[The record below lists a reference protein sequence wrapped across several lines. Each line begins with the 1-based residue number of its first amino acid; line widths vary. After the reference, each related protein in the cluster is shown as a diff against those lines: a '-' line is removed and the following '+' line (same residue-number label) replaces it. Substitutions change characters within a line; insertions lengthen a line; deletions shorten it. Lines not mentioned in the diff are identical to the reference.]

1 MLSFYV
7 ITDLHYFE
15 NSLGAMGEAYE
26 ARSLTDQKCIAE
38 TGAILDAA
46 FARLAQDNDTNIIL
60 IPGDHTFNGE
70 PESHAAVIAKLNAL
84 KALGKQVYVV
94 SGNHD
99 GDHEAYAFRDA
110 EQFTIPNVTRE
121 ELKALYHDFGP
132 AQAIAQDDSQMCYVV
147 QLGEGLRLL
156 GVNYTHNL
164 APHMPFIL
172 EQIESA
178 KRDGQLI
185 IGMMHVPVLP
195 GSPILTLPKDATIQD
210 GNRMAAQLAGAGLP
224 LMFTGHM
231 HMQSVSKLMTEQ
243 GNFFIDICT
252 GSAVGGPAVVRKCSI
267 VADRRMNITSMPSVI
282 DFDWDKQG
290 MTAEEYFAW
299 RFERKIKHEMRAM
312 PRVVQNLRLGTIAR
326 LLCIRAH
333 PSLNKRKLID
343 ACADIVRRVF
353 YGDQAYTS
361 ETPEHIFLMKVLRR
375 CGLIVRMAEKKLAPK
390 HEIFADIPALVST
403 LIGKEL
409 KIDNHCVI
417 DLNTGDIVPLE
428 SCD

>member
-15 NSLGAMGEAYE
+15 KSLGAAGEAYE

-46 FARLAQDNDTNIIL
+46 FERLAQDSETNIVL

-70 PESHAAVIAKLNAL
+70 PESHAAVIAKLNML
-84 KALGKQVYVV
+84 KSLGKQVYVI

-99 GDHEAYAFRDA
+99 GGHEAYAFRDN
-110 EQFTIPNVTRE
+110 EKFTVPNVTRE
-121 ELKALYHDFGP
+121 ELKTLYHNFGP
-132 AQAIAQDDSQMCYVV
+132 AQAIAQDDSQHCYVV

-156 GVNYTHNL
+156 GVNYTHDL

-172 EQIESA
+172 EQIAAA
-178 KRDGQLI
+178 KCDRQLI

-195 GSPILTLPKDATIQD
+195 GSPILVLPSDATINNAAD
-210 GNRMAAQLAGAGLP
+210 IAAQLADAGLP

-231 HMQSVSKLMTEQ
+231 HMQSVNKVTTAQ
-243 GNFFIDICT
+243 GKFFIDVCT
-252 GSAVGGPAVVRKCSI
+252 GSVVGGPAMVRKCTI
-267 VADRRMNITSMPSVI
+267 DADRRMTITSLPSVT
-282 DFDWDKQG
+282 DFDWDKQD

-312 PRVVQNLRLGTIAR
+312 PRVVQNMRLGTIAT
-326 LLCIRAH
+326 LLCFRADN
-333 PSLNKRKLID
+333 SLKNRRLID

-375 CGLIVRMAEKKLAPK
+375 CRLFVRIAEKKLAPK
-390 HEIFADIPALVST
+390 HEIFVDLPALVAA
-403 LIGKEL
+403 LIGKGI

-417 DLNTGDIVPLE
+417 DLNSGVIAPLE
-428 SCD
+428 TSD